1 MNSRIHRRD
10 FQKRLTLLL
19 GGALLGTFGGCSLR
33 RGEPPG
39 IRRPEPR
46 DPEHDSGGRG
56 SDGSRRRS
64 RGQELA
70 LRPHLS
76 VPGRSAHG
84 RRLRQHPDPQRRHG
98 AGPQRRRLRG
108 GQRRGP
114 FRRHQPPSFSACRT
128 RDPKP
133 RGGQSQLQ
141 SAPPDRHHG
150 QVPHAGRIH
159 PPGGKEPGRFA
170 PPPRRNR
177 VRDRHRFGSA
187 PGRPQE
193 RPWGRHVRGC
203 RALPDH
209 GGLPV
214 QLRRRPIPG
223 DR

>member
-19 GGALLGTFGGCSLR
+19 GGASLGTIGGCSPGEESLPSSSGPSHGILSVT
-33 RGEPPG
+33 RGEADLTTPADVPPG
-39 IRRPEPR
+39 KSWRYGLIFPFQVAPRMAAAFVNIRIRNGVMAPAR
-46 DPEHDSGGRG
+46 SGDDYEVGNDVVLFDDINLPPSAPAVPVTRNHEEANPN
-56 SDGSRRRS
+56 SNP
-64 RGQELA
+64 
-70 LRPHLS
+70 PHQTAIM
-76 VPGRSAHG
+76 VKYPM
-84 RRLRQHPDPQRRHG
+84 
-98 AGPQRRRLRG
+98 RG
-108 GQRRGP
+108 GFIP
-114 FRRHQPPSFSACRT
+114 W
-128 RDPKP
+128 
-133 RGGQSQLQ
+133 
-141 SAPPDRHHG
+141 
-150 QVPHAGRIH
+150 
-159 PPGGKEPGRFA
+159 GKEPGRFA

-187 PGRPQE
+187 AGRPQE